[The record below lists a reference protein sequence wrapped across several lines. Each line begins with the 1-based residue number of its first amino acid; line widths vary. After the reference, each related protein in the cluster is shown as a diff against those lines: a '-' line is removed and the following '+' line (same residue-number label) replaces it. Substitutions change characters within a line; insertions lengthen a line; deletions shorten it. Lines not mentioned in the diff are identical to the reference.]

1 MPVQTTVGIASTETF
16 GYDLDILVRRADMAV
31 YAAKQQGRNRIV
43 VATLAA
49 AAADAEPDAAIA
61 APQAAR

>member
-16 GYDLDILVRRADMAV
+16 GYDLDMVRRADMAV